1 MKIKLDIIIKMMKR
15 FKMMITMKVIGMME
29 IKMMI
34 KRIKRIKKITV

>member
-1 MKIKLDIIIKMMKR
+1 VRIKLDIIIKMMKR

-34 KRIKRIKKITV
+34 KRIKKITV

>member
-15 FKMMITMKVIGMME
+15 FKMMITMKVIEMME

-34 KRIKRIKKITV
+34 KRIKKITV

>member
-1 MKIKLDIIIKMMKR
+1 VKIKLDIIIKMMKR

-34 KRIKRIKKITV
+34 KRIKKIKKITV

>member
-1 MKIKLDIIIKMMKR
+1 VKIKLDIIIKMMKR

-34 KRIKRIKKITV
+34 KRIKKITV